1 MGANTARLTYLRGV
15 YGLPEKYRD
24 QIAGPKS
31 SGIQGVIRQHA
42 LALMPLVEAK
52 ALRESHVIVDGKSG
66 ASGAG
71 RSAVPILLLL
81 RHPIISMPTR
91 PRSSP

>member
-1 MGANTARLTYLRGV
+1 MCYPTAT
-15 YGLPEKYRD
+15 
-24 QIAGPKS
+24 
-31 SGIQGVIRQHA
+31 A

-66 ASGAG
+66 ASGADAPPV
-71 RSAVPILLLL
+71 RILLLL

-91 PRSSP
+91 PTVIAMSWK